1 MHTFI
6 SQTLLAT
13 AEARER
19 ADSDDSIETAQNEN
33 NSPINENTTA
43 ETGQVDIVI
52 KNFMISFTLVFADSV
67 T

>member
-19 ADSDDSIETAQNEN
+19 ADSDESMETGQNEN

-43 ETGQVDIVI
+43 ETGKVDIVI
-52 KNFMISFTLVFADSV
+52 KS
-67 T
+67 